1 MFVTKPEDHVIADV
15 LEKAPGEKS
24 PKSVSSDFIAKIY
37 SDTEGLGFRVWG
49 SGFRTF
55 ENFCPSSCWPF
66 SSPMSLPLSRLLPE
80 DLDDEALEGLDRC
93 AFCSFFRSFL
103 PFFPFLS
110 FFFSFASF
118 LALLGL
124 LCRFLVHA
132 RVPILVRLAPAGGRV
147 CVLAGRVC
155 VLAVCALPPF
165 HHRNPSC
172 YSGQSLREFERTNEG
187 TRSLEGS
194 QRGRLCR
201 ASPAANFSRRRD
213 TASTPPVRR
222 ARALQHR
229 RNNIAR
235 TDAASALIG
244 SQVARLLLV

>member
-103 PFFPFLS
+103 PFFPFCP
-110 FFFSFASF
+110 FSFP
-118 LALLGL
+118 LR
-124 LCRFLVHA
+124 RFLLFLDSFAAFLSMRVSPSLCA
-132 RVPILVRLAPAGGRV
+132 LRRLAGASASSLSALCLLFTIGTQAVTADKACANLNERTRVPGPLRDPNAADYAGQAQPRISRGGATPHQRPR
-147 CVLAGRVC
+147 CD
-155 VLAVCALPPF
+155 AL
-165 HHRNPSC
+165 
-172 YSGQSLREFERTNEG
+172 E
-187 TRSLEGS
+187 
-194 QRGRLCR
+194 LCNTG
-201 ASPAANFSRRRD
+201 A
-213 TASTPPVRR
+213 TT
-222 ARALQHR
+222 
-229 RNNIAR
+229 
-235 TDAASALIG
+235 
-244 SQVARLLLV
+244 